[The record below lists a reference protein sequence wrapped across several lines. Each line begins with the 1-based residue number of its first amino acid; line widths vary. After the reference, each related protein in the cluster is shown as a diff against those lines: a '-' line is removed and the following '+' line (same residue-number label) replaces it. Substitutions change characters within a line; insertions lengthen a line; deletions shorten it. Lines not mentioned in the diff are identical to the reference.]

1 MAERTEKK
9 ILESWKEISDYLKHS
24 IKTCQRWEKKFG
36 LPIHRLDETAKG
48 RVFAEPAEL
57 DVWIK
62 EKLRL
67 AEASEKG
74 RPLFRSLAVLPLK
87 NLCGDKEKDYFSEG
101 MTEALITELG
111 QISAFRIISHQSVRQ
126 FLGSGKTIPEIA
138 KMLRV
143 DALVEGALL
152 QAKDRVRLC
161 VNFVAAFPERHI
173 WAQTL
178 ECGETEVAGL
188 QRRIAGIIAEQSGVE
203 LEPRLE
209 ARLSSPQPVNPLAY
223 EAYLK
228 GRSSVLRSFLKA
240 DIERALGYFEK
251 AIELDPKFAP
261 AYAEKGWAYG
271 QLGMHSHLSAKEA
284 FPKQKEAAQTALEL
298 DPLLAEGYAELGY
311 ATSVYDWDWAKAEE
325 YFKRALELNPNSH
338 RAHFYYAQFLS
349 FVCRNEEVISTQHR
363 LLEIDP
369 LNPESHW
376 NMGWTFFWARKY
388 DESMD
393 VFSKLTELS
402 PEDHWL
408 QMALAVIYTFKDQ
421 PEQALVMCDKARAG
435 VPIGLDTNFDFYTAY
450 VYAKA
455 GKPEKAHETIE
466 RLVQLSDKIIIDSTK
481 IAVIHMGLGNID
493 ESFRWLEKAY
503 EDRCPNLVYLK
514 LAPFWKALQSDP
526 RFQSLLRRM
535 NFPE

>member
-1 MAERTEKK
+1 MAERTGRK

-24 IKTCQRWEKKFG
+24 IKTCQRWEKEFG
-36 LPIHRLDETAKG
+36 LPIHRLDETVKG

-57 DVWIK
+57 DVWMK
-62 EKLRL
+62 EKLQL

-74 RPLFRSLAVLPLK
+74 RPLFRSLAVLPLR
-87 NLCGDKEKDYFSEG
+87 NLCGDSEKDYFSEG

-111 QISAFRIISHQSVRQ
+111 QISAFRVISHQSVRQ
-126 FLGSGKTIPEIA
+126 FQGTDKTVPEIA

-152 QAKDRVRLC
+152 QAKDRVRLS

-188 QRRIAGIIAEQSGVE
+188 QRRIARAVAEQAGVE
-203 LEPRLE
+203 LEPQLE
-209 ARLSSPQPVNPLAY
+209 ARLSSPQSVNSDAY
-223 EAYLK
+223 EAYLM
-228 GRSSVLRSFLKA
+228 GRSSVRKSFLKA
-240 DIERALGYFEK
+240 EIERALGYFEK

-271 QLGMHSHLSAKEA
+271 QLGMYSYLSAKEA
-284 FPKQKEAAQTALEL
+284 FPKQKEAAQRALEL

-311 ATSVYDWDWAKAEE
+311 ATSVYDWDWARAEE
-325 YFKRALELNPNSH
+325 HFKRALELNPNSP
-338 RAHFYYAQFLS
+338 RAHFYYAHFLS
-349 FVCRNEEVISTQHR
+349 FVCRTEEVISMQHR

-376 NMGWTFFWARKY
+376 NMGWAFFWARKY
-388 DESMD
+388 DEAMA
-393 VFSKLTELS
+393 VFSRMMEFS

-408 QMALAVIYTFKDQ
+408 QMALAVMHTFNDQ
-421 PEQALVMCDKARAG
+421 FEQALVLCDKARAG
-435 VPIGLDTNFDFYTAY
+435 VPVGLDTNFDFYTAY
-450 VYAKA
+450 VY
-455 GKPEKAHETIE
+455 GKVGRPEKARETIE
-466 RLVQLSDKIIIDSTK
+466 RLVRMSDKIIIDSAK
-481 IAVIHMGLGNID
+481 IAVIHMGLD
-493 ESFRWLEKAY
+493 ENEEAISRLEQAY
-503 EDRCPNLVYLK
+503 EDRCPNMAFLK
-514 LAPFWKALQSDP
+514 IAPFWKNIGSDP
-526 RFQSLLRRM
+526 RLQSLLRRM